1 MTLAVPI
8 NSDTEARLAR
18 KAQAAGV
25 DVTTYVT
32 QLVEREA
39 RRVTVRELSGEIAEN
54 FRQTGMTEEE
64 MGELLEREKHAA
76 REKRRG
82 RPFSE

>member
-8 NSDTEARLAR
+8 TPDTEARLAT

-25 DVTTYVT
+25 DLATFVA

-39 RRVTVRELSGEIAEN
+39 RRVTVRELSGDIADH
-54 FRQTGMTEEE
+54 FRRTGMTEEE

>member
-8 NSDTEARLAR
+8 NADIEARLAT

-25 DVTTYVT
+25 DLTTFVA

-39 RRVTVRELSGEIAEN
+39 RRVTVRELSGDIADN
-54 FRQTGMTEEE
+54 FRRTGMTETE
-64 MGELLEREKHAA
+64 MGELLEREKHAE

>member
-8 NSDTEARLAR
+8 DADTEARLAS
-18 KAQAAGV
+18 KARAAGM
-25 DVTTYVT
+25 DVVT
-32 QLVEREA
+32 FVAQLVEREA
-39 RRVTVRELSGEIAEN
+39 RRVTVRELSGEVAEN
-54 FRQTGMTEEE
+54 FRKTGMSEEE

-82 RPFSE
+82 RAFGE